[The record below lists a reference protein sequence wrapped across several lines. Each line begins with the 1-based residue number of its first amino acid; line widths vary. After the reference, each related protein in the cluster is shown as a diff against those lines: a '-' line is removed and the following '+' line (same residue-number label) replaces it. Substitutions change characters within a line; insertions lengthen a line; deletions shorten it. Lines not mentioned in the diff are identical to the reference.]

1 MLKNHIKIAWRS
13 LKSNSL
19 FSAVNILGLSLGL
32 AITIVLYLFIT
43 QEQSFDTMYSNN
55 KNIYRVLLH
64 MDYEG
69 QKGVWCNAPAALAP
83 AMKNDIPEVKATA
96 RMLKHNFGDLAFIRT
111 NNTNF
116 TEKKLY
122 WVDNAFFDIFNIT
135 FLTGQAKT
143 ALNRPNTAVL
153 SQSAAKKYF
162 GTVNPI
168 GKTITVDNDDQL
180 EITGIF
186 KDFPNN
192 STLDCNIMASFKGS
206 YFDKNPSWGNASF
219 STYCLLNNNA
229 SRTNVQAELQ
239 QTLNKNV
246 PKEEQWF
253 TFSLQPLKKI
263 HLYSAAYDDP
273 YNARIGDIKE
283 IRNLGVLAILIL
295 MIACINYMNLITA
308 RSQKRSKDVAMNK
321 TMGASAK
328 NLLLRFYVETGVITF
343 ISLLI
348 GIVLA
353 FIVIPIF
360 NAVTAQN
367 LDISLVLNIN
377 FFIGLFMIWLVT
389 TLISGSYPAIYL
401 SSFSPIAIL
410 NPTYKRSNNNVIVRK
425 GLVILQ
431 FTASVI
437 LIVAVLVIYNQLQFM
452 QSKKLG
458 YNPEGVIAISVGA
471 VENKEHLEALLLEY
485 KGMANVIE
493 AGLAQGF
500 PGINVSGRTLAKNEN
515 DKEGISIQTNRSD
528 AAILD
533 VLQLKLLAG
542 KMPPPKIAGD
552 TLVEVVLNKKAVDY
566 LGYSPEEAIGKKVL
580 MQLGNNA
587 SIVGVVDNFNFASL
601 HQPIGAYAFHNGA
614 SEPKSY
620 LLVRYRSESVTNVV
634 NQFEGTFEKIIPNS
648 AFEYTFIDKSI
659 ERLYAQEK
667 RAVQVSMIFCGLA
680 IFVASLGLFALAAF
694 TTEQR
699 TKEIGVRK
707 VLGASP
713 TSITKMLSLDFVNLI
728 LIALLI
734 AFPISYWLMEGWL
747 ETFAYRI
754 AITWTIFLIAGGL
767 ALAIALLTI
776 SFQSAK
782 AAMTSPIKSLKTE

>member
-43 QEQSFDTMYSNN
+43 HERSFDTMYPNN
-55 KNIYRVLLH
+55 ENIHRVLLH

-69 QKGVWCNAPAALAP
+69 QKEVWCNAPAALAP
-83 AMKNDIPEVKATA
+83 AIKSDIPDVKSAA
-96 RMLKHNFGDLAFIRT
+96 RMLKHNFGDLAFIST

-116 TEKKLY
+116 TEKNLY
-122 WVDNAFFDIFNIT
+122 WVDNEFFDIFNIT
-135 FLTGQAKT
+135 FLNGQAKT

-162 GTVNPI
+162 GTADPI
-168 GKTITVDNDDQL
+168 GKTIIVDNNEQL

-192 STLDCNIMASFKGS
+192 STLDCNIMASFKGT

-219 STYCLLNNNA
+219 LTFCLLNNNA
-229 SRTNVQAELQ
+229 SSASVQEQIQ

-253 TFSLQPLKKI
+253 SFSLQPLKEI
-263 HLYSAAYDDP
+263 HLYSAD
-273 YNARIGDIKE
+273 YNDTYNSRKGDISE
-283 IRNLGVLAILIL
+283 IQNLGLLAILIL
-295 MIACINYMNLITA
+295 VIACINYMNLITA
-308 RSQKRSKDVAMNK
+308 RSQKRAKDVAMNK

-353 FIVIPIF
+353 FIAVPIF
-360 NAVTAQN
+360 NAVTAQS
-367 LDISLVLNIN
+367 LDVSLVLNIN
-377 FFIGLFMIWLVT
+377 FFIGLFIIWLVT
-389 TLISGSYPAIYL
+389 TLISGSYPAMYL

-437 LIVAVLVIYNQLQFM
+437 LIVAVLVIYNQLQYM

-458 YNPEGVIAISVGA
+458 YNPESVMAISVGA

-485 KGMANVIE
+485 KGMANVID

-500 PGINVSGRTLAKNEN
+500 PGINVSGRTLAKNDN

-528 AAILD
+528 ATILD

-542 KMPPPKIAGD
+542 KMQPQKLAGD

-566 LGYSPEEAIGKKVL
+566 LGYSPEEAIGKKVM

-587 SIVGVVDNFNFASL
+587 SIVGVVDDFNFASL
-601 HQPIGAYAFHNGA
+601 HQPIGAYAFHNRA
-614 SEPKSY
+614 SEYKSY
-620 LLVRYRSESVTNVV
+620 LLVRYSTESITNVV
-634 NQFEGTFEKIIPNS
+634 NQFGETFEKVISNS
-648 AFEYTFIDKSI
+648 AFEYTFIDKNI

-667 RAVQVSMIFCGLA
+667 RAVQISIIFCGLA

-713 TSITKMLSLDFVNLI
+713 FSITKMLSGDFVNLI
-728 LIALLI
+728 LMALVI
-734 AFPISYWLMEGWL
+734 AFPIGYWVMEGWL

-754 AITWTIFLIAGGL
+754 DITWTIFLIAGGL

-782 AAMTSPIKSLKTE
+782 AAMISPIKSLKTE